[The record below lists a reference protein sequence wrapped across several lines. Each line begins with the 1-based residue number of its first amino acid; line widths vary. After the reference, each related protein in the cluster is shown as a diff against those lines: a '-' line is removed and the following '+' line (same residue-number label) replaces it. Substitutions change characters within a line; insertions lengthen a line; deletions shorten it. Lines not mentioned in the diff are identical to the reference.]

1 MHRYGLVPS
10 CFASCAQYSS
20 QRSRPWSR
28 AYLLPITQAPHAP
41 ISCPSFANSEADRR
55 YLEENATPEWKRAY
69 IDYRGAKK
77 AIKRAVASRE
87 NQAVDENNDFS
98 SEEDDADNGPSA
110 KPRDPSSPS
119 ALSRIISG
127 SPRTPATARSGK
139 TPKTGPSPLSPR
151 PGRSL
156 GKSPGVGGTRV
167 STRPGGRQA
176 DRSFGRLVDGVTG
189 FRHVRRRDPGSCF
202 VCPKRA
208 WNLAT
213 LRPGLPMHCRTTAD
227 HEATLT
233 PSRAQA
239 TVLRARRLR

>member
-1 MHRYGLVPS
+1 MHRCGLVPS
-10 CFASCAQYSS
+10 LCARYSS
-20 QRSRPWSR
+20 RRSRPWPR
-28 AYLLPITQAPHAP
+28 AYLCPLSPPLPSLPFAPLP
-41 ISCPSFANSEADRR
+41 ADIR

-167 STRPGGRQA
+167 STARPGGLGAVDRQ
-176 DRSFGRLVDGVTG
+176 VVWPTG
-189 FRHVRRRDPGSCF
+189 RRRDRISARSSARSGIVSY
-202 VCPKRA
+202 RMSGIE
-208 WNLAT
+208 WT
-213 LRPGLPMHCRTTAD
+213 LRPGLPTAD
-227 HEATLT
+227 HALT
-233 PSRAQA
+233 HSQAQA
-239 TVLRARRLR
+239 TVLPARRLR